1 VLDFKRTINIE
12 MKRTY
17 QPKNKKRIRKFGF
30 KARSKT
36 VGGRRILKA
45 RRRKGRA
52 NLSASEDYKAKRK
65 KDTKHIR

>member
-1 VLDFKRTINIE
+1 

-36 VGGRRILKA
+36 VGGKRVLKS
-45 RRRKGRA
+45 RRRKGRSR
-52 NLSASEDYKAKRK
+52 LSASEEYKTKRK
-65 KDTKHIR
+65 KSTKHIR

>member
-1 VLDFKRTINIE
+1 

-30 KARSKT
+30 MARNKT
-36 VGGRRILKA
+36 VGGRRVLLK

-52 NLSASEDYKAKRK
+52 SLSASEDYKRKRK
-65 KDTKHIR
+65 KNTKNIR